1 MCSHNF
7 IWEVD
12 EKVCASKS
20 SAKYGLFFS
29 VERVF
34 DSVNNH

>member
-12 EKVCASKS
+12 EKFCAGKS
-20 SAKYGLFFS
+20 SAKYGSFLS
-29 VERVF
+29 VGWAF
-34 DSVNNH
+34 DFVNNH